1 MRLVGPEVN
10 AARGYRDERLGVNG
24 VDFDYDRCF
33 IRDSGVLE
41 QYSRS
46 QRSLSPIREEGPR
59 RVSWQRR
66 DGDQDFCDRG
76 DIREPQLRREVMDR
90 DQYFSDRGD
99 MREPQL
105 SREVM
110 DRDQHFSD
118 RGAIREPQLRRRGL
132 MVRYEEFS
140 DRGDMREPPLRRS
153 GLMVR
158 DEELNDRG
166 DIREP
171 QLRRSGLMVRD
182 EEFSDR
188 GDIREP
194 PLRRSGLMVRDE
206 EFNDRGDIREHQL
219 GRSGLMVRDEEFSDR
234 GDIREPPLRRSGLM
248 VRDEE
253 FSDRGDIREP
263 PLRRSGLMVRDEEFS
278 DRGDIREPPLRRSGL
293 MVRDDESND
302 RGDIREPQLRR
313 SRLMVRDE
321 EFNDRGDIREPQLRR
336 SGLMVRD
343 EEFNYRG
350 DIVQP
355 QLKSPPVYHQAH
367 EKPQHHYQAS
377 LSRDEEE
384 SRRYEL
390 FDYENRYEAARRSG
404 VDYDY
409 EYGSARSVQGHNVN
423 IERGGVHHYELDRH
437 KQLGLAD
444 GLSRGAHS
452 LPFDSQSATKYV
464 ETARGPLSAHM
475 QPQEIRLRDEIARYP
490 DPFLLDKLSAIV
502 MLEREER
509 TRFHPKDVSR
519 YMESALQSK
528 DLALPSQYKECLATS
543 SGASRMNYA
552 PMIQDDMHLL
562 GDIHSRISTKLRLPL
577 YLNEEN
583 HSYNTLEDYAAGHK
597 GLTSYQSVKV
607 RSPRC
612 DNMDHVYP
620 RGRPRDTSD
629 YGHSY
634 ERTTLL
640 EQAVLDKRHAQA
652 QILLEPLREIIS
664 DNEFPQ
670 RDVINSSSWDHHS
683 LNKQPVSMSFFDGR
697 SLARSTQGQFYLDSN
712 DTNVDIQNVRESDIE
727 NLDVTCHEEIP
738 LRRLDY
744 HSSKDEHSNF
754 YAERWRRSPRHEHEM
769 EMLGDRVRPKK
780 IESGVIG
787 CDGHPIRSEKRK
799 YTLDEEMMGHSS
811 GRIVFSER
819 KNNINRTQDIDYR
832 NEVWDDQDASCLLS
846 LENFEDDKWFG
857 TAERAYSRD
866 LNGRVT
872 ATDGLLSYRGS
883 INQGKR
889 HLIRPYI
896 SGKKQ
901 KVYENPSSLRQYVS
915 IQCNKK
921 RHLTK
926 NVWIRDKDD
935 KQTEASDDVVKE
947 LKDQVACAKP
957 ELPEDSIEFTQLV
970 HNFSLSYTKKLNESV
985 ATQKRYKE
993 QGRAGGLFCI
1003 VCANSQLKEFKDT
1016 RSLAVHCYMS
1026 QKVWLKAKHLGLHKA
1041 ICVLMGWNSDAPP
1054 DGKLWLPVAV
1064 PAPNALAQKEDLILW
1079 PPVVVIHNCSGLV
1092 TGLDGQK
1099 VTTTEAVENFL
1110 RGKGFSGGRMKVC
1123 MGKPGNGSVLLVK
1136 FLGTIPG
1143 IQDAEKLHNYFM
1155 EEERGRKNFRVIT
1168 STKGKGIDNRNVKGG
1183 KAEEISLYGY
1193 MGIAEDLDK
1202 VDIDTKRRSLIK
1214 SKKEIRDFVD
1224 APVKSEVKIKD

>member
-1 MRLVGPEVN
+1 MRLVESDVN
-10 AARGYRDERLGVNG
+10 AVGVYRDERLRGHGVEL
-24 VDFDYDRCF
+24 DYDRCF
-33 IRDSGVLE
+33 MRDTGVMEL
-41 QYSRS
+41 YSRRE
-46 QRSLSPIREEGPR
+46 RSLSPLREERPR

-66 DGDQDFCDRG
+66 EVMDGDQDFSDRCDM
-76 DIREPQLRREVMDR
+76 REPQLRREVMDR
-90 DQYFSDRGD
+90 DQHFSDRGD

-105 SREVM
+105 GREVMDRDQHFSDRGDMREPQLRREVM

-118 RGAIREPQLRRRGL
+118 RGAIREPQLRR
-132 MVRYEEFS
+132 
-140 DRGDMREPPLRRS
+140 S
-153 GLMVR
+153 GLMRR

-171 QLRRSGLMVRD
+171 QLSRSGLMMRD

-194 PLRRSGLMVRDE
+194 PLRRSGLV
-206 EFNDRGDIREHQL
+206 
-219 GRSGLMVRDEEFSDR
+219 
-234 GDIREPPLRRSGLM
+234 
-248 VRDEE
+248 
-253 FSDRGDIREP
+253 
-263 PLRRSGLMVRDEEFS
+263 
-278 DRGDIREPPLRRSGL
+278 
-293 MVRDDESND
+293 
-302 RGDIREPQLRR
+302 
-313 SRLMVRDE
+313 VRDE

-343 EEFNYRG
+343 EEFRYRG

-367 EKPQHHYQAS
+367 EKPQQHHYQAS

-390 FDYENRYEAARRSG
+390 FDYEDRYEAARRTG

-409 EYGSARSVQGHNVN
+409 EYDCARSVQGHNVN
-423 IERGGVHHYELDRH
+423 IERGGVHHFELDRH
-437 KQLGLAD
+437 KQLGLED

-464 ETARGPLSAHM
+464 ETARGPLSAHV

-490 DPFLLDKLSAIV
+490 DPFLLDKLSAIE

-519 YMESALQSK
+519 YTEPALQSK

-543 SGASRMNYA
+543 SGTSRMNYA

-562 GDIHSRISTKLRLPL
+562 GDIHSRFSTKLRQPL
-577 YLNEEN
+577 YLNEYEEN

-597 GLTSYQSVKV
+597 GLTSYQSDKV
-607 RSPRC
+607 SSPRG

-620 RGRPRDTSD
+620 KGRPRDTSD

-634 ERTTLL
+634 VRTTLP
-640 EQAVLDKRHAQA
+640 EQAVLDNRHARA
-652 QILLEPLREIIS
+652 QILLEPLRENIS
-664 DNEFPQ
+664 DNEFPR
-670 RDVINSSSWDHHS
+670 RDVINSTSWDHHY

-697 SLARSTQGQFYLDSN
+697 SLARSTQDQFYLDSN
-712 DTNVDIQNVRESDIE
+712 DTNVDTQNVRESDIE
-727 NLDVTCHEEIP
+727 NLDVPCHEEIHI
-738 LRRLDY
+738 RRLDY
-744 HSSKDEHSNF
+744 NSSKDEHSNF
-754 YAERWRRSPRHEHEM
+754 YAEKGRRSPCLEHEM

-780 IESGVIG
+780 IESGVIE
-787 CDGHPIRSEKRK
+787 CNGHPIRSEKRK
-799 YTLDEEMMGHSS
+799 YILDEEMMGHSS
-811 GRIVFSER
+811 GRIVFSDR

-846 LENFEDDKWFG
+846 PENFEDDEWLGKP
-857 TAERAYSRD
+857 ERLYSRD
-866 LNGRVT
+866 LNGRVA
-872 ATDGLLSYRGS
+872 ATNGLLSYRGS
-883 INQGKR
+883 INQGKGY
-889 HLIRPYI
+889 LIRPYNP
-896 SGKKQ
+896 GKKQ

-921 RHLTK
+921 HHLTK

-935 KQTEASDDVVKE
+935 KQTEASDHVVKE

-1016 RSLAVHCYMS
+1016 RSLAVHCSMS

-1041 ICVLMGWNSDAPP
+1041 ICVLMGWNNDAPP

-1092 TGLDGQK
+1092 TDLDGQK

-1155 EEERGRKNFRVIT
+1155 EEERGRKDFRVIT
-1168 STKGKGIDNRNVKGG
+1168 STKGKGIDNRNVKGV

-1214 SKKEIRDFVD
+1214 SKKEIHDFVD

>member
-1 MRLVGPEVN
+1 MRLVESDVN
-10 AARGYRDERLGVNG
+10 AVGVYRDERLRGHGVEL
-24 VDFDYDRCF
+24 DYDRCF
-33 IRDSGVLE
+33 MRDTGVMGL
-41 QYSRS
+41 YSRRE
-46 QRSLSPIREEGPR
+46 RSLSPLREERPR

-66 DGDQDFCDRG
+66 EAMDGDQDFSDRCDM
-76 DIREPQLRREVMDR
+76 REPQLRREVMDR
-90 DQYFSDRGD
+90 DQHFSDRGD

-105 SREVM
+105 RREVM
-110 DRDQHFSD
+110 DRDQQFSNT
-118 RGAIREPQLRRRGL
+118 REPQLRRSGL
-132 MVRYEEFS
+132 MRRDEELTDRGDIREPQLSRSGLMMRDEEFS
-140 DRGDMREPPLRRS
+140 DRGDIRESPLRRS

-158 DEELNDRG
+158 DEEFNDRG
-166 DIREP
+166 DMREP

-194 PLRRSGLMVRDE
+194 PLKRSGLMVK
-206 EFNDRGDIREHQL
+206 
-219 GRSGLMVRDEEFSDR
+219 
-234 GDIREPPLRRSGLM
+234 
-248 VRDEE
+248 
-253 FSDRGDIREP
+253 
-263 PLRRSGLMVRDEEFS
+263 
-278 DRGDIREPPLRRSGL
+278 
-293 MVRDDESND
+293 
-302 RGDIREPQLRR
+302 
-313 SRLMVRDE
+313 DE

-336 SGLMVRD
+336 SGLVVRD
-343 EEFNYRG
+343 EEFNDRGDIREPQYRG
-350 DIVQP
+350 DVVQP
-355 QLKSPPVYHQAH
+355 QLKSPPVYHQVH

-390 FDYENRYEAARRSG
+390 FDYEDRYEAARRTG

-409 EYGSARSVQGHNVN
+409 EYDCARSVQGHNVN

-437 KQLGLAD
+437 KQLGLED

-464 ETARGPLSAHM
+464 ETARGPLSAHV

-490 DPFLLDKLSAIV
+490 DPFLLDKLSAIE

-519 YMESALQSK
+519 YTEPALQSK

-543 SGASRMNYA
+543 SGTSRMNYA

-562 GDIHSRISTKLRLPL
+562 GDIHSRFSTKLRQPL
-577 YLNEEN
+577 YLNEYEEN

-597 GLTSYQSVKV
+597 GLTSYQSDKV
-607 RSPRC
+607 SSPRG

-620 RGRPRDTSD
+620 KGRPRDTSD

-634 ERTTLL
+634 VRTTLP
-640 EQAVLDKRHAQA
+640 EQAVLDNRHARA
-652 QILLEPLREIIS
+652 QILLEPLRENIS
-664 DNEFPQ
+664 DNEFPR
-670 RDVINSSSWDHHS
+670 RDVINSTSWDHHS

-697 SLARSTQGQFYLDSN
+697 SLAKSTQGQFYLDSN
-712 DTNVDIQNVRESDIE
+712 DTNVDTQNVRESDIE
-727 NLDVTCHEEIP
+727 NLDVPCHEEIHI
-738 LRRLDY
+738 RRLDY

-754 YAERWRRSPRHEHEM
+754 YAERGRRSPRLVHEM

-780 IESGVIG
+780 IESGVIE
-787 CDGHPIRSEKRK
+787 CNGHPIRSEKRK
-799 YTLDEEMMGHSS
+799 YILDEEMMGHSS
-811 GRIVFSER
+811 GRIVFSDR

-846 LENFEDDKWFG
+846 PENFEDDKWLG
-857 TAERAYSRD
+857 KPERLYSRD
-866 LNGRVT
+866 LNGRVA
-872 ATDGLLSYRGS
+872 ATNGLLSYRGS
-883 INQGKR
+883 INQGKGY
-889 HLIRPYI
+889 LIRPYNP
-896 SGKKQ
+896 GKKQ

-921 RHLTK
+921 HHLTK

-935 KQTEASDDVVKE
+935 KQTEASDHVVKE
-947 LKDQVACAKP
+947 LKDQAACAKP

-1155 EEERGRKNFRVIT
+1155 EEERGRKDFRVIT